1 MTIDTYKYLQNP
13 VQPFLRSSFKI
24 IKVIPYWFFL
34 RKVSKNLE
42 NMILLKFSK
51 STIFEIQSKWAHQIA
66 STRRGEAFYDIKNQF
81 FSNFKISLFSPKSNL
96 FEKRCFSCFCNNHEA
111 KRLFMFLFQ
120 CFSLLEFCD
129 KFIAATRS
137 ARWFLL

>member
-34 RKVSKNLE
+34 RKVSKILE

-51 STIFEIQSKWAHQIA
+51 STFFEIQSKWAHQIA
-66 STRRGEAFYDIKNQF
+66 STRRGETFYDIKNQF
-81 FSNFKISLFSPKSNL
+81 FSNFKISLFSPKSKV
-96 FEKRCFSCFCNNHEA
+96 FENRCFSCFLYQSWG
-111 KRLFMFLFQ
+111 KKIVYVSFSVFQ
-120 CFSLLEFCD
+120 SIGISCQFHS
-129 KFIAATRS
+129 RNS
-137 ARWFLL
+137 